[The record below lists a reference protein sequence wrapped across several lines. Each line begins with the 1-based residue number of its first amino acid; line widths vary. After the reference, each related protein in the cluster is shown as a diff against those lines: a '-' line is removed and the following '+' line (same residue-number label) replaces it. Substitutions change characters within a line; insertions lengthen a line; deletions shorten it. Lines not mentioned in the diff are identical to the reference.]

1 MENQAATVTSPQL
14 LNTETPL
21 KAEEANPDCF
31 KKSLQELKHLSSQ
44 LHHAANHFQSA
55 ACRNQEGASQRK
67 LALKSTR
74 KYISEAIVTVVD
86 HLGSVSSKLEKKFQ
100 VNKEVSEVEQRI
112 ECLAQLKQRILT
124 CQQYALTLD
133 LSNIRWN
140 FNFPKHHQHYISPS
154 SNSLGAVVPVQQ
166 GASMLSKSS
175 NSSIGSHAMDIK
187 IIQGVDQKK
196 KAVQRSPFMSFLR
209 ISQTKRSSSHPEVKK
224 I

>member
-21 KAEEANPDCF
+21 KAEETNPDCF

-67 LALKSTR
+67 LVLKSTR
-74 KYISEAIVTVVD
+74 KYICEAIVTVVD
-86 HLGSVSSKLEKKFQ
+86 HLGSVSYELENKFQ

-112 ECLAQLKQRILT
+112 ECLAQRILT

-140 FNFPKHHQHYISPS
+140 FNFPRHHQHYISPS
-154 SNSLGAVVPVQQ
+154 SNSLGAVVPVPQ
-166 GASMLSKSS
+166 GASMFSKSS
-175 NSSIGSHAMDIK
+175 NSSIGSHPMDIK